1 MILPEHHPILKFI
14 TLCDH
19 LLTILGG
26 YILMAYSG
34 SDDGIIEGLTEVD
47 LDDLPTDEVIE
58 TNRDDLETV
67 QKNQQRMYAYQRAT
81 RRELRS
87 LFFKGIGVLVT
98 LMVATMGLVGTV
110 IVL

>member
-1 MILPEHHPILKFI
+1 
-14 TLCDH
+14 
-19 LLTILGG
+19 
-26 YILMAYSG
+26 
-34 SDDGIIEGLTEVD
+34 
-47 LDDLPTDEVIE
+47 VIE

-87 LFFKGIGVLVT
+87 LFFKVIGVLVT